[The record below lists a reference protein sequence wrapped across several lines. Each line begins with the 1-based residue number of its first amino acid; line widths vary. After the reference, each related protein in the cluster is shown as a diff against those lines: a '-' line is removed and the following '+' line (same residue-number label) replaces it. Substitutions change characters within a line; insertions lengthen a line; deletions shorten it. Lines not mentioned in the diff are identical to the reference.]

1 MDNDMQSDPST
12 IRMAYFAL
20 LLSGRRYDNL
30 ELAVAQEMLK
40 MNRLTAERSLP
51 TMIGNSVRIA
61 ATINSI
67 EFEESSKRYL
77 IKFMADNG
85 DGEEHVRSE
94 RTDSSHKDA
103 VKKIWQRDLVG
114 GQLWSPN
121 LRNETAMDSTP
132 HADAVSGD
140 APVRYF
146 SPAARRVRT
155 AAPVCNIQVRAI

>member
-1 MDNDMQSDPST
+1 MDNDMQFDPST

-20 LLSGRRYDNL
+20 LLSGRKYDNL

-61 ATINSI
+61 ATITSI

-94 RTDSSHKDA
+94 RTDSNHKDA

-114 GQLWSPN
+114 HRVIIFKCKDGVGSKEAPN
-121 LRNETAMDSTP
+121 GYRI
-132 HADAVSGD
+132 
-140 APVRYF
+140 APYCIDHGK
-146 SPAARRVRT
+146 AE
-155 AAPVCNIQVRAI
+155 

>member
-1 MDNDMQSDPST
+1 MDNDMQFDPST
-12 IRMAYFAL
+12 VRMAYFAL
-20 LLSGRRYDNL
+20 LLSGRKYDNL

-51 TMIGNSVRIA
+51 TMIGNSVRIV

-94 RTDSSHKDA
+94 RTDSSHRDA

-114 GQLWSPN
+114 HRVLIFKCKDQVGSKEAPN
-121 LRNETAMDSTP
+121 GYRI
-132 HADAVSGD
+132 
-140 APVRYF
+140 APYCIDLGK
-146 SPAARRVRT
+146 AE
-155 AAPVCNIQVRAI
+155 

>member
-1 MDNDMQSDPST
+1 MDNDMQFDPST
-12 IRMAYFAL
+12 VRMAYFAL
-20 LLSGRRYDNL
+20 LLSGRKYDNL

-94 RTDSSHKDA
+94 RTDSSHRDA

-114 GQLWSPN
+114 HRVLIFKCKDQVGSKEAPN
-121 LRNETAMDSTP
+121 GYRI
-132 HADAVSGD
+132 
-140 APVRYF
+140 APYCIDLGK
-146 SPAARRVRT
+146 AE
-155 AAPVCNIQVRAI
+155 